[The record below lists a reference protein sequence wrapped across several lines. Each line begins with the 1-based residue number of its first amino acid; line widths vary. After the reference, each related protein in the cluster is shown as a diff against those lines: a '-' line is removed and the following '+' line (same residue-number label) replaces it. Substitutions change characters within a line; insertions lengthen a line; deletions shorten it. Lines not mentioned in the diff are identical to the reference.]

1 MHVHIYALAPRVIE
15 SAAPSNNRVNP
26 PGRTVTGLAKTAR
39 PAPAQPA
46 GYAER

>member
-1 MHVHIYALAPRVIE
+1 MNPTSTPPNY
-15 SAAPSNNRVNP
+15 RVNP
-26 PGRTVTGLAKTAR
+26 PGRTVTGLAEIAR